1 MAELKKVDLDPRTK
15 KIMIGVGAAET
26 VLKIIA
32 LVDLIR
38 RPKDSIR
45 GNKIGWAAA
54 IATINAAGA
63 VPIGY
68 FLFGRKRLSPRP

>member
-1 MAELKKVDLDPRTK
+1 MPAQKKFDLDPRTQ
-15 KIMIGVGAAET
+15 KILVVLGAAET

-32 LVDLIR
+32 LIDLVR
-38 RPKDSIR
+38 RRKETIR

-54 IATINAAGA
+54 IATVNSAGL

-68 FLFGRKRLSPRP
+68 FLFGRRKPD

>member
-1 MAELKKVDLDPRTK
+1 MAGTRKVDLDPRTK
-15 KIMIGVGAAET
+15 KILIAVGAGET

-38 RPKDSIR
+38 RPKDSVR
-45 GNKIGWAAA
+45 GSKIGWATA
-54 IATINAAGA
+54 IATINSAGA

-68 FLFGRKRLSPRP
+68 FLFGRRRTRG